1 MGTRTSITPQI
12 DTCVMK
18 MSREILTRKKIK
30 HLDSHAIRTSRTK
43 ILSKFKM
50 ELDQFMVGLHY
61 VISYNC

>member
-1 MGTRTSITPQI
+1 MCDENEQRDFNQDS
-12 DTCVMK
+12 
-18 MSREILTRKKIK
+18 

-61 VISYNC
+61 VISCNCQD